1 MPANII
7 HIQETDSTNNY
18 LKQLLQEQRFE
29 EGMIVS
35 ASFQT
40 AGKGQRG
47 NSWESDKDENLLFSM
62 LLYPHFIKANQQFLI
77 SQTITLGIARFLS
90 KYTNGITIKWPNDI
104 YWLEKKICG
113 ILIEN
118 FLEEDNIKYAVCGI
132 GININQSTFRSGAPN
147 PVSLKQI
154 TGQEYP
160 LDVLLEEVQESILS
174 YYRMLQN
181 RELSFIAQE
190 YKASLFRREGFHLF
204 NDGTTDFCAR
214 IKDIEPSGIL
224 VLECENGKE
233 RRFAF
238 KEIKYK

>member
-1 MPANII
+1 MTANII

-18 LKQLLQEQRFE
+18 LKQLIQEQELR
-29 EGMIVS
+29 EGIIVF
-35 ASFQT
+35 ANFQT

-47 NSWESDKDENLLFSM
+47 NRWESDKNKNLLFSV

-77 SQTITLGIARFLS
+77 SQTITLGIAEFLR
-90 KYTNGITIKWPNDI
+90 KYTSDITIKWPNDI
-104 YWLEKKICG
+104 YWKEEKICG

-118 FLEEDNIKYAVCGI
+118 SLEEDSIKYSVCGI
-132 GININQSTFRSGAPN
+132 GININQSVFKSEAPN

-154 TGQEYP
+154 TGQEYS
-160 LDVLLEEVQESILS
+160 LDILIKEVQKSIIS
-174 YYRMLQN
+174 YYKTLQN
-181 RELSFIAQE
+181 KEFFLIAQE
-190 YKASLFRREGFHLF
+190 YKANLFRREGSHPFS
-204 NDGTTDFCAR
+204 DGTTDFYAK

-238 KEIKYK
+238 KEIKYR